1 MALAAA
7 AALAWHRHTRSRALF
22 PNECTISHR
31 GVMIPPALYPESDF
45 QFFKGFQIRIR
56 STKKQ
61 KCNTDRGDMILAV
74 YPDPDLDLAAYSDQ
88 DSSNKKWNHIT
99 STLYHPINVRLYFR
113 RLREGGLGRRG
124 DGARAERAAPTGEAR
139 TAAAKHRATATAIRQ
154 PRVRL
159 SKRGRRHI

>member
-45 QFFKGFQIRIR
+45 QIFKGFQIRIR

-61 KCNTDRGDMILAV
+61 KCNTDRGDMILAL
-74 YPDPDLDLAAYSDQ
+74 DPNKESAFQPFGNFGSGFRSDKKLNRNT
-88 DSSNKKWNHIT
+88 SNQ
-99 STLYHPINVRLYFR
+99 S
-113 RLREGGLGRRG
+113 
-124 DGARAERAAPTGEAR
+124 
-139 TAAAKHRATATAIRQ
+139 Q
-154 PRVRL
+154 
-159 SKRGRRHI
+159 